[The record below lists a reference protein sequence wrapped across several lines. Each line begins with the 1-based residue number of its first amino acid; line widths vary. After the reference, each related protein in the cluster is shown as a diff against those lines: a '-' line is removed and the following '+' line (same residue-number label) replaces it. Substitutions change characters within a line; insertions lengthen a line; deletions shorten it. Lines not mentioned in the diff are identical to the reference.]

1 MSVAVL
7 PDRPDRSR
15 PDRPID
21 PVIDPASRSSV
32 ATAPRPAPGALPVS
46 RAAVRTRRAVL
57 PFLRWMAVVLA
68 ANGVTAALLVLLA
81 PSGPAALT
89 SAVTAAS
96 INIGMVV
103 LVRHQYVVNA
113 LFQVATS
120 APLSWPLRIRA
131 ALAQVYQLPGGVH
144 VGCALAAVGWL
155 TAFTALTAVGVLSG
169 PAGGLQIGVLAVAA
183 TILAVL
189 GGMAVHARPSA
200 REQHHDRFERT
211 HRYGGWSS
219 LALFAVLTVLTA
231 ASSGG
236 SVGAAVAASPSTWVL
251 LAVAVLIGIPW
262 LQVRRVPVTVT
273 TPSVHV
279 AVLSVDR
286 GRRVRT
292 GAASRIARR
301 PLGEWHS
308 FATMTS
314 PDSTAY
320 RMAVSRAGDWT
331 ARFIADQPDSV
342 WVRGVPTAGV
352 VSVARLFHRVV
363 WVATGSGIA
372 PCLPQLLGDATPS
385 QLVWITRNPERTYGP
400 ALVGEILTAQQDAIV
415 WDTDAQGKP
424 DLTQLAYRACKE
436 TGAEAVICV
445 SNKQTTLRVVTELRE
460 RGIPAYGPIWDS

>member
-7 PDRPDRSR
+7 PDRPDRSER
-15 PDRPID
+15 PVD
-21 PVIDPASRSSV
+21 PVPGPASPSASASPT
-32 ATAPRPAPGALPVS
+32 ATAVAARPGT
-46 RAAVRTRRAVL
+46 RAAVPTRRAVL
-57 PFLRWMAVVLA
+57 PFLRWMAAALA
-68 ANGVTAALLVLLA
+68 ANGVAAALLVLLA
-81 PSGPAALT
+81 PSAAAAAALT
-89 SAVTAAS
+89 VTAAS
-96 INIGMVV
+96 TNVALAV
-103 LVRHQYVVNA
+103 LVRQQHVVNV
-113 LFQVATS
+113 LFEVATS
-120 APLSWPLRIRA
+120 APHRWPLRIRA

-144 VGCALAAVGWL
+144 VGCAVAAIGWLAA
-155 TAFTALTAVGVLSG
+155 FTTLTAVGLVSG
-169 PAGGLQIGVLAVAA
+169 PASGLQVGVLAVAA
-183 TILAVL
+183 AVLAVL
-189 GGMAVHARPSA
+189 GGMAVCARPSA

-211 HRYGGWSS
+211 HRYGGWCS
-219 LALFAVLTVLTA
+219 LALFAVLTLLAA

-236 SVGAAVAASPSTWVL
+236 PVVAALAASPSTWIL
-251 LAVAVLIGIPW
+251 LAVVVLVAIPW
-262 LQVRRVPVTVT
+262 LQLRRVPVSVT
-273 TPSVHV
+273 TPSDHV
-279 AVLSVDR
+279 AVLTIDR

-331 ARFIADQPDSV
+331 AQFIADQPGSV

-352 VSVARLFHRVV
+352 VSVARLFRRVV

-372 PCLPQLLGDATPS
+372 PCLPQLLGDATPA
-385 QLVWITRNPERTYGP
+385 QLVWITRDPERTYGP
-400 ALVGEILTAQQDAIV
+400 ELAGEILAAQPDAVV
-415 WDTDAQGKP
+415 WNTHALGKP

-445 SNKQTTLRVVTELRE
+445 SNKQTTLRVVSELQE